1 MKKILTYILTLFAV
15 FTVSCKKETIVECD
29 HKVIVVREHIRA
41 HVMMGFGFN
50 DLSSAISQDIK
61 DLSQGYVPGNAVDDN
76 YLFVYSH
83 LSNGNYNTKT
93 SPCLERIYKDTDGN
107 IVKKK
112 LLELERGTIACE
124 GERIREVLEFLK
136 QKYPEIESFGVL
148 MSSHGTG
155 WTPPGYCTTG
165 YKNEGNSDNIEW
177 RRSAFPETYLSG
189 EYLYE
194 PLPGVKS
201 LGCTVTDVNPYVAY
215 ETDIREIADL
225 LPFKLD
231 YIIFDACFMGGVEV
245 AYQFKDKC
253 RYMCFSQTEI
263 LSDGMDYTTMIS
275 DLLEGNRADLVSLAT
290 NYFNHYNLSI
300 GSKRSATISVVD
312 CSKLGTL
319 AAVCRNLFRKYDIS
333 KDNVDAS
340 KLQKYFKDSA
350 SNLAWFYDL
359 YSIVQ
364 AAGASETELSDL
376 QWALDESILYKA
388 ATPTFALH
396 KFPIYTHSGLS
407 MYLPEKE
414 RTQLNSYYR
423 ELSWNKLTGLL
434 KNE

>member
-1 MKKILTYILTLFAV
+1 MRKFLYLTVAIVSVLLS
-15 FTVSCKKETIVECD
+15 SCKPETEYIYLQK
-29 HKVIVVREHIRA
+29 HPRA
-41 HVMMGFGFN
+41 HVMMCFGFN
-50 DLSSAISQDIK
+50 NLSSSLAEDIR
-61 DLSQGYVPGNAVDDN
+61 DLEKGFIPGSAPLEN
-76 YLFVYSH
+76 YLFVFSH
-83 LSNGNYNTKT
+83 LVESSYSTPS
-93 SPCLERIYKDTDGN
+93 SPKLQRIYLGPDGN
-107 IVKKK
+107 PMRET
-112 LLELERGTIACE
+112 LLEMESGTISNRAEC
-124 GERIREVLEFLK
+124 IREVLEFLK
-136 QKYPEIESFGVL
+136 EKYPEIESFGVL

-165 YKNEGNSDNIEW
+165 YKNEGNSDVIEW
-177 RRSAFPETYLSG
+177 RRSAFSETYLSG

-194 PLPGVKS
+194 PVPGVKS
-201 LGCTVTDVNPYVAY
+201 MGYTVTGVNPTVAY

-319 AAVCRNLFRKYDIS
+319 AAVCRNLFRNYDIS

-340 KLQKYFKDSA
+340 KLQKYFYYT
-350 SNLAWFYDL
+350 NHAWFYDL

-376 QWALDESILYKA
+376 QWALDECILYKA
-388 ATPTFALH
+388 ATPTFALYG
-396 KFPIYTHSGLS
+396 FPIDTHSGLS

-423 ELSWNKLTGLL
+423 ELTWNKLTGLL

>member
-1 MKKILTYILTLFAV
+1 MRKFLYLTVAIVLGLLS
-15 FTVSCKKETIVECD
+15 SCKPETEYIYLQK
-29 HKVIVVREHIRA
+29 HPRA
-41 HVMMGFGFN
+41 HVMMCFGFN
-50 DLSSAISQDIK
+50 NLSSSLAEDIR
-61 DLSQGYVPGNAVDDN
+61 DLEKGFIPGSAPLEN
-76 YLFVYSH
+76 YLFVFSH
-83 LSNGNYNTKT
+83 LVESSYSTPS
-93 SPCLERIYKDTDGN
+93 SPKLQRIYLGPDGN
-107 IVKKK
+107 PMKET
-112 LLELERGTIACE
+112 LLEMEPGTISNRAEC
-124 GERIREVLEFLK
+124 IREVLEFLK
-136 QKYPEIESFGVL
+136 EKYPEIESFGVL

-165 YKNEGNSDNIEW
+165 YKNEGNSDVIEW

-194 PLPGVKS
+194 PVPGVKS
-201 LGCTVTDVNPYVAY
+201 MGYTVTGVNPTVAY

-245 AYQFKDKC
+245 ACEFRDKC
-253 RYMCFSQTEI
+253 NFVVASQTEI

-319 AAVCRNLFRKYDIS
+319 AAVCRNLFRNYDIS

-340 KLQKYFKDSA
+340 KLQKYFYYT
-350 SNLAWFYDL
+350 NHAWFYDL

-376 QWALDESILYKA
+376 QWALDECILYKA
-388 ATPTFALH
+388 ATPTFALYG
-396 KFPIYTHSGLS
+396 FPIDTHSGLS

-423 ELSWNKLTGLL
+423 ELRWNKLTGLV

>member
-1 MKKILTYILTLFAV
+1 MRKFLYLTVAIVSVLLS
-15 FTVSCKKETIVECD
+15 SCKPETEYIYLQK
-29 HKVIVVREHIRA
+29 HPRA
-41 HVMMGFGFN
+41 HVMMCFGFN
-50 DLSSAISQDIK
+50 NLSSSLAEDIR
-61 DLSQGYVPGNAVDDN
+61 DLEKGFIPGSAPLEN
-76 YLFVYSH
+76 YLFVFSH
-83 LSNGNYNTKT
+83 LVESSYSTPS
-93 SPCLERIYKDTDGN
+93 SPKLQRIYLGPDGN
-107 IVKKK
+107 PMKET
-112 LLELERGTIACE
+112 LLEMEPGTVSNSAEC
-124 GERIREVLEFLK
+124 IREVLEFLK
-136 QKYPEIESFGVL
+136 EKYPEIESFGVL

-165 YKNEGNSDNIEW
+165 YKNEGNSDVIEW

-194 PLPGVKS
+194 PVPGVKS
-201 LGCTVTDVNPYVAY
+201 MGYTVTGVNPTVAY

-245 AYQFKDKC
+245 ACEFRDKC
-253 RYMCFSQTEI
+253 NFVVASQTEI

-319 AAVCRNLFRKYDIS
+319 AAVCRNLFRNYDIS

-340 KLQKYFKDSA
+340 KLQKYFYYT
-350 SNLAWFYDL
+350 NHAWFYDL

-376 QWALDESILYKA
+376 QWALDECILYKA
-388 ATPTFALH
+388 ATPTFALYG
-396 KFPIYTHSGLS
+396 FPIDTHSGLS

-423 ELSWNKLTGLL
+423 ELTWNKLTGLL

>member
-1 MKKILTYILTLFAV
+1 MRKFLYLTVAIVLGLLS
-15 FTVSCKKETIVECD
+15 SCKPETEYIFLQK
-29 HKVIVVREHIRA
+29 HPRA
-41 HVMMGFGFN
+41 HVMMCFGFN
-50 DLSSAISQDIK
+50 NLSSSLAEDIR
-61 DLSQGYVPGNAVDDN
+61 DLEKGFIPGSAPLEN
-76 YLFVYSH
+76 YLFVFSH
-83 LSNGNYNTKT
+83 LVESSYSTPS
-93 SPCLERIYKDTDGN
+93 SPKLQRIYLGPDGN
-107 IVKKK
+107 PMKET
-112 LLELERGTIACE
+112 LLEMEPGTISNRAEC
-124 GERIREVLEFLK
+124 IREVLEFLK
-136 QKYPEIESFGVL
+136 EKYPEIESFGVL

-165 YKNEGNSDNIEW
+165 YKNEGNSDVIEW
-177 RRSAFPETYLSG
+177 LGSAFSGTYLSG

-245 AYQFKDKC
+245 ACEFRDKC
-253 RYMCFSQTEI
+253 NFVVASQTEI

-319 AAVCRNLFRKYDIS
+319 AAVCRNLFRNYDIS

-340 KLQKYFKDSA
+340 KLQKYFYYT
-350 SNLAWFYDL
+350 NHAWFYDL

-376 QWALDESILYKA
+376 QWALDECILYKA
-388 ATPTFALH
+388 ATPTFALYG
-396 KFPIYTHSGLS
+396 FPIDTHSGLS

-423 ELSWNKLTGLL
+423 ELTWNKLTGLL

>member
-1 MKKILTYILTLFAV
+1 MRKFLYLTVAIVLGLLS
-15 FTVSCKKETIVECD
+15 SCKPETEYIFLQK
-29 HKVIVVREHIRA
+29 HPRA
-41 HVMMGFGFN
+41 HVMMCFGFN
-50 DLSSAISQDIK
+50 NLSSSLAEDIR
-61 DLSQGYVPGNAVDDN
+61 DLEKGFIPGSAPLEN
-76 YLFVYSH
+76 YLFVFSH
-83 LSNGNYNTKT
+83 LVESSYSTPSAPK
-93 SPCLERIYKDTDGN
+93 LQRIFLGPDGN
-107 IVKKK
+107 PMKET
-112 LLELERGTIACE
+112 LLEMEPGTISNRAEC
-124 GERIREVLEFLK
+124 IREVLEFLK
-136 QKYPEIESFGVL
+136 EKYPEIESFGVL

-165 YKNEGNSDNIEW
+165 YKNEGNSDVIEW
-177 RRSAFPETYLSG
+177 RRSAFSETYLSG

-194 PLPGVKS
+194 PVPGVKS
-201 LGCTVTDVNPYVAY
+201 MGYTVTGVNPTVAY

-245 AYQFKDKC
+245 ACEFRDKC
-253 RYMCFSQTEI
+253 NFVVASQTEI

-290 NYFNHYNLSI
+290 NYFNHYNLSS

-319 AAVCRNLFRKYDIS
+319 AAVCRNLFRNYDIS

-340 KLQKYFKDSA
+340 KLQKYFYYT
-350 SNLAWFYDL
+350 NHAWFYDL

-364 AAGASETELSDL
+364 AAGASKTELSDL
-376 QWALDESILYKA
+376 QWALDECILYKA
-388 ATPTFALH
+388 ATPTFALYG
-396 KFPIYTHSGLS
+396 FPIDTHSGLS

-423 ELSWNKLTGLL
+423 ELTWNKLTGLV

>member
-1 MKKILTYILTLFAV
+1 MRKFLYLTVAIVLGLLS
-15 FTVSCKKETIVECD
+15 SCKPETEYIFLQK
-29 HKVIVVREHIRA
+29 HPRA
-41 HVMMGFGFN
+41 HVMMCFGFN
-50 DLSSAISQDIK
+50 NLSSSLAEDIR
-61 DLSQGYVPGNAVDDN
+61 DLEKGFIPGSAPLEN
-76 YLFVYSH
+76 YLFVFSH
-83 LSNGNYNTKT
+83 LVESSYSTPSAPK
-93 SPCLERIYKDTDGN
+93 LQRIFLGPDGN
-107 IVKKK
+107 PMKET
-112 LLELERGTIACE
+112 LLEMEPGTISNRAEC
-124 GERIREVLEFLK
+124 IREVLEFLK
-136 QKYPEIESFGVL
+136 EKYPEIESFGVL

-165 YKNEGNSDNIEW
+165 YKNEGNSDVIEW

-194 PLPGVKS
+194 PVPGVKS
-201 LGCTVTDVNPYVAY
+201 MGYTVTGGNPTVAY

-245 AYQFKDKC
+245 ACEFRDKC
-253 RYMCFSQTEI
+253 NFVVASQTEI

-319 AAVCRNLFRKYDIS
+319 AAVCRNLFRNYDIS

-340 KLQKYFKDSA
+340 KLQKYFYYT
-350 SNLAWFYDL
+350 NHAWFYDL

-376 QWALDESILYKA
+376 QWALDECILYKA
-388 ATPTFALH
+388 ATPTFALYG
-396 KFPIYTHSGLS
+396 FPIDTHSGLS

-414 RTQLNSYYR
+414 RAQLNSYYR
-423 ELSWNKLTGLL
+423 ELTWNKLTGLL

>member
-1 MKKILTYILTLFAV
+1 
-15 FTVSCKKETIVECD
+15 
-29 HKVIVVREHIRA
+29 
-41 HVMMGFGFN
+41 MMCFGFN
-50 DLSSAISQDIK
+50 NLSSSLAEDIR
-61 DLSQGYVPGNAVDDN
+61 DLEKGFIPGSAPLEN
-76 YLFVYSH
+76 YLFVFSH
-83 LSNGNYNTKT
+83 LVESSYSTPS
-93 SPCLERIYKDTDGN
+93 SPKLQRIYLGPDGN
-107 IVKKK
+107 PMKET
-112 LLELERGTIACE
+112 LLEMEPGTISNRAEC
-124 GERIREVLEFLK
+124 IREVLEFLK
-136 QKYPEIESFGVL
+136 EKYPEIESFGVL

-165 YKNEGNSDNIEW
+165 YKNEGNSDVIEW
-177 RRSAFPETYLSG
+177 RRSAFPGTYLSG

-194 PLPGVKS
+194 PVPGVKS
-201 LGCTVTDVNPYVAY
+201 MGYTVTGVNPTVAY

-245 AYQFKDKC
+245 ACEFRDKC
-253 RYMCFSQTEI
+253 NFVVASQTEI

-319 AAVCRNLFRKYDIS
+319 AAVCRNLFRNYDIS

-340 KLQKYFKDSA
+340 KLQKYFYYT
-350 SNLAWFYDL
+350 NHAWFYDL

-376 QWALDESILYKA
+376 QWALDECILYKA
-388 ATPTFALH
+388 ATPTFALYG
-396 KFPIYTHSGLS
+396 FPIDTHSGLS

>member
-1 MKKILTYILTLFAV
+1 MRKFLYLTVAIVLVLLS
-15 FTVSCKKETIVECD
+15 SCKPETEYIFLQK
-29 HKVIVVREHIRA
+29 HPRA
-41 HVMMGFGFN
+41 HVMMCFGFN
-50 DLSSAISQDIK
+50 NLSSSLAEDIR
-61 DLSQGYVPGNAVDDN
+61 DLEKGFIPGSAPLEN
-76 YLFVYSH
+76 YLFVFSH
-83 LSNGNYNTKT
+83 LVESSYSTPS
-93 SPCLERIYKDTDGN
+93 SPKLQRIYLGPDGN
-107 IVKKK
+107 PMKET
-112 LLELERGTIACE
+112 LLEMEPGTISNRAEC
-124 GERIREVLEFLK
+124 IREVLEFLK
-136 QKYPEIESFGVL
+136 EKYPEIESFGVL

-165 YKNEGNSDNIEW
+165 YKNEGNSDVIEW

-194 PLPGVKS
+194 PVPGVKS
-201 LGCTVTDVNPYVAY
+201 MGYTVTGVNPTVAY

-245 AYQFKDKC
+245 ACEFRDKC
-253 RYMCFSQTEI
+253 NFVVASQTEI

-319 AAVCRNLFRKYDIS
+319 AAVCRNLFRNYDIS

-340 KLQKYFKDSA
+340 KLQKYFYYT
-350 SNLAWFYDL
+350 NHAWFYDL

-364 AAGASETELSDL
+364 AAGASKTELSDL
-376 QWALDESILYKA
+376 QWALDECILYKA
-388 ATPTFALH
+388 ATPTFALYG
-396 KFPIYTHSGLS
+396 FPIDTHSGLS

-423 ELSWNKLTGLL
+423 ELTWNKLTGLL

>member
-1 MKKILTYILTLFAV
+1 MGLLS
-15 FTVSCKKETIVECD
+15 SCKPETEYIFLQK
-29 HKVIVVREHIRA
+29 HPRA
-41 HVMMGFGFN
+41 HVMMCFGFN
-50 DLSSAISQDIK
+50 NLSSSLAEDIR
-61 DLSQGYVPGNAVDDN
+61 DLEKGFIPGSAPLEN
-76 YLFVYSH
+76 YLFVFSH
-83 LSNGNYNTKT
+83 LVESSYSTPS
-93 SPCLERIYKDTDGN
+93 SPKLQRIYLGPDGN
-107 IVKKK
+107 PMKET
-112 LLELERGTIACE
+112 LLEMEPGTISNRAEC
-124 GERIREVLEFLK
+124 IREVLEFLK
-136 QKYPEIESFGVL
+136 EKYPEIESFGVL

-165 YKNEGNSDNIEW
+165 YKNEGNSDVIEW

-194 PLPGVKS
+194 PVPGVKS
-201 LGCTVTDVNPYVAY
+201 MGYTVTGVNPTVAY

-245 AYQFKDKC
+245 ACEFRDKC
-253 RYMCFSQTEI
+253 NFVVASQTEI

-319 AAVCRNLFRKYDIS
+319 AAVCRNLFRNYDIS

-340 KLQKYFKDSA
+340 KLQKYFYYT
-350 SNLAWFYDL
+350 NHAWFYDL

-376 QWALDESILYKA
+376 QWALDECILYKA
-388 ATPTFALH
+388 ATPTFALYG
-396 KFPIYTHSGLS
+396 FPIDTHSGLS

>member
-1 MKKILTYILTLFAV
+1 MRKFLYLTVAIVLGLLS
-15 FTVSCKKETIVECD
+15 SCKPETEYIFLQK
-29 HKVIVVREHIRA
+29 HPRA
-41 HVMMGFGFN
+41 HVMMCFGFN
-50 DLSSAISQDIK
+50 NLSSSLAEDIR
-61 DLSQGYVPGNAVDDN
+61 DLEKGFIPGSAPLEN
-76 YLFVYSH
+76 YLFVFSH
-83 LSNGNYNTKT
+83 LVESSYSTPS
-93 SPCLERIYKDTDGN
+93 SPKLQRIYLGPDGN
-107 IVKKK
+107 PMKET
-112 LLELERGTIACE
+112 LLEMEPGTISNRAEC
-124 GERIREVLEFLK
+124 IREVLEFLK
-136 QKYPEIESFGVL
+136 EKYPEIESFGVL

-165 YKNEGNSDNIEW
+165 YKNEGNSDDIEW

-194 PLPGVKS
+194 PVPGVKS
-201 LGCTVTDVNPYVAY
+201 MGYTVTGVNPTVAY

-245 AYQFKDKC
+245 ACEFRDKC
-253 RYMCFSQTEI
+253 NFVVASQTEI

-319 AAVCRNLFRKYDIS
+319 AAVCRNLFRNYDIS

-340 KLQKYFKDSA
+340 KLQKYFYYT
-350 SNLAWFYDL
+350 NHAWFYDL

-376 QWALDESILYKA
+376 QWALDECILYKA
-388 ATPTFALH
+388 ATPTFALYG
-396 KFPIYTHSGLS
+396 FPIDTHSGLS

>member
-1 MKKILTYILTLFAV
+1 
-15 FTVSCKKETIVECD
+15 
-29 HKVIVVREHIRA
+29 
-41 HVMMGFGFN
+41 MMCFGFN
-50 DLSSAISQDIK
+50 NLSSSLAEDIR
-61 DLSQGYVPGNAVDDN
+61 DLEKGFIPGSAPLEN
-76 YLFVYSH
+76 YLFVFSH
-83 LSNGNYNTKT
+83 LVESSYSTPS
-93 SPCLERIYKDTDGN
+93 SPKLQRIYLGPDGN
-107 IVKKK
+107 PMRET
-112 LLELERGTIACE
+112 LLEMESGTISNRAEC
-124 GERIREVLEFLK
+124 IREVLEFLK
-136 QKYPEIESFGVL
+136 EKYPEIESFGVL

-165 YKNEGNSDNIEW
+165 YKNEGNSDVIEW
-177 RRSAFPETYLSG
+177 RRSAFSETYLSG

-194 PLPGVKS
+194 PVPGVKS
-201 LGCTVTDVNPYVAY
+201 MGYTVTGVNPTVAY

-319 AAVCRNLFRKYDIS
+319 AAVCRNLFRNYDIS

-340 KLQKYFKDSA
+340 QLQKYFYYT
-350 SNLAWFYDL
+350 NHAWFYDL

-376 QWALDESILYKA
+376 QWALDECILYKA
-388 ATPTFALH
+388 ATPTFALYG
-396 KFPIYTHSGLS
+396 FPIDTHSGLS

-423 ELSWNKLTGLL
+423 ELTWNKLTGLL

>member
-50 DLSSAISQDIK
+50 NLSSAISQDIK

-112 LLELERGTIACE
+112 LLEFERGTIACE
-124 GERIREVLEFLK
+124 GERIREVLEFLQ
-136 QKYPEIESFGVL
+136 QKYPEIESFGILV
-148 MSSHGTG
+148 SSHGTG
-155 WTPPGYCTTG
+155 WTPPGYCASG
-165 YKNEGNSDNIEW
+165 YSDDIEW
-177 RRSAFPETYLSG
+177 QWAASSSLYQSR
-189 EYLYE
+189 EYLYN
-194 PLPGVKS
+194 PTPGVKS
-201 LGCTVTDVNPYVAY
+201 IGYQVTAVNPITAY
-215 ETDIREIADL
+215 ETDIRDFARS
-225 LPFKLD
+225 LPFFLD

-245 AYQFKDKC
+245 ACEFRDKC
-253 RYMCFSQTEI
+253 NFVVASQTEI

-290 NYFNHYNLSI
+290 NFFNHYDLS
-300 GSKRSATISVVD
+300 SENRSATISVVD

-319 AAVCRNLFRKYDIS
+319 AAVCRNLFRNYDIS

-340 KLQKYFKDSA
+340 KLQKYFHHPEH
-350 SNLAWFYDL
+350 AWFYDL

-376 QWALDESILYKA
+376 QWALDECILYKA
-388 ATPTFALH
+388 ATPTFALYG
-396 KFPIYTHSGLS
+396 FPIDTHSGLS

-423 ELSWNKLTGLL
+423 ELTWNKLTGLL

>member
-1 MKKILTYILTLFAV
+1 M
-15 FTVSCKKETIVECD
+15 S
-29 HKVIVVREHIRA
+29 
-41 HVMMGFGFN
+41 FGFN
-50 DLSSAISQDIK
+50 NLSSSLAEDIR
-61 DLSQGYVPGNAVDDN
+61 DLEKGFIPGSAPLEN
-76 YLFVYSH
+76 YLFVFSH
-83 LSNGNYNTKT
+83 LVESSYSTPSAPK
-93 SPCLERIYKDTDGN
+93 LQRIFLGPDGN
-107 IVKKK
+107 PMKET
-112 LLELERGTIACE
+112 LLEMEPGTISNRAEC
-124 GERIREVLEFLK
+124 IREVLEFLK
-136 QKYPEIESFGVL
+136 EKYPEIESFGVL

-165 YKNEGNSDNIEW
+165 YKNEGNSDVIEW

-201 LGCTVTDVNPYVAY
+201 LGYTITGVYPTVAY

-245 AYQFKDKC
+245 ACEFRDKC
-253 RYMCFSQTEI
+253 NFVVASQTEI

-290 NYFNHYNLSI
+290 NYFNHYDRYI
-300 GSKRSATISVVD
+300 GTNRSATISVVD

-319 AAVCRNLFRKYDIS
+319 AAVCRNLFRNHDIS

-340 KLQKYFKDSA
+340 KLQKYFRYS
-350 SNLAWFYDL
+350 SHAWFYDL

-376 QWALDESILYKA
+376 QWALDECILYKA
-388 ATPTFALH
+388 ATPSFALSDG
-396 KFPIYTHSGLS
+396 FPIDTHSGLS

-423 ELSWNKLTGLL
+423 ELTWNKLTGLL

>member
-1 MKKILTYILTLFAV
+1 
-15 FTVSCKKETIVECD
+15 
-29 HKVIVVREHIRA
+29 
-41 HVMMGFGFN
+41 MMCFGFN
-50 DLSSAISQDIK
+50 NLSSSLAEDIR
-61 DLSQGYVPGNAVDDN
+61 DLEKGFIPGSAPLEN
-76 YLFVYSH
+76 YLFVFSH
-83 LSNGNYNTKT
+83 LVESSYSTPS
-93 SPCLERIYKDTDGN
+93 SPKLQRIYLGPDGN
-107 IVKKK
+107 PMKET
-112 LLELERGTIACE
+112 LLEMEPGTISNRAEC
-124 GERIREVLEFLK
+124 IREVLEFLK
-136 QKYPEIESFGVL
+136 EKYPEIESFGVL

-165 YKNEGNSDNIEW
+165 YKNEGNSDVIEW

-194 PLPGVKS
+194 PVPGVKS
-201 LGCTVTDVNPYVAY
+201 MGYTVTGVNPTVAY

-319 AAVCRNLFRKYDIS
+319 AAVCRNLFRNYDIS

-340 KLQKYFKDSA
+340 KLQKYFYYT
-350 SNLAWFYDL
+350 NHAWFYDL

-376 QWALDESILYKA
+376 QWALDECILYKA
-388 ATPTFALH
+388 ATPTFALYG
-396 KFPIYTHSGLS
+396 FPIDTHSGLS

-423 ELSWNKLTGLL
+423 ELTWNKLTGLL

>member
-1 MKKILTYILTLFAV
+1 MRKFLYLTVAIVLGLLS
-15 FTVSCKKETIVECD
+15 SCKPETEYIFLQK
-29 HKVIVVREHIRA
+29 HPRA
-41 HVMMGFGFN
+41 HVMMCFGFN
-50 DLSSAISQDIK
+50 NLSSSLAEDIR
-61 DLSQGYVPGNAVDDN
+61 DLEKGFIPGSAPLEN
-76 YLFVYSH
+76 YLFVFSH
-83 LSNGNYNTKT
+83 LVESSYSTPS
-93 SPCLERIYKDTDGN
+93 SPKLQRIYLGPDGN
-107 IVKKK
+107 PMKET
-112 LLELERGTIACE
+112 LLEMEPGTVSNRAEC
-124 GERIREVLEFLK
+124 IREVLEFLK
-136 QKYPEIESFGVL
+136 EKYPEIESFGVL

-165 YKNEGNSDNIEW
+165 YKNEGNSDVIEW
-177 RRSAFPETYLSG
+177 RRSAFPGTYLSG

-201 LGCTVTDVNPYVAY
+201 MGYTITGVYPTVAY

-245 AYQFKDKC
+245 ACEFRDKC
-253 RYMCFSQTEI
+253 NFVVASQTEI

-319 AAVCRNLFRKYDIS
+319 AAVCRNLFRNYDIS

-340 KLQKYFKDSA
+340 KLQKYFYYT
-350 SNLAWFYDL
+350 NHAWFYDL

-364 AAGASETELSDL
+364 AAGASATELSDL
-376 QWALDESILYKA
+376 QWALDECILYKA
-388 ATPTFALH
+388 ATPTFALYG
-396 KFPIYTHSGLS
+396 FPIDTHSGLS

-423 ELSWNKLTGLL
+423 ELTWNKLTGLL

>member
-1 MKKILTYILTLFAV
+1 MGLLS
-15 FTVSCKKETIVECD
+15 SCKPETEYIFLQK
-29 HKVIVVREHIRA
+29 HPRA
-41 HVMMGFGFN
+41 HVMMCFGFN
-50 DLSSAISQDIK
+50 NLSSSLAEDIR
-61 DLSQGYVPGNAVDDN
+61 DLEKGFIPGSAPLEN
-76 YLFVYSH
+76 YLFVFSH
-83 LSNGNYNTKT
+83 LVESSYSTPS
-93 SPCLERIYKDTDGN
+93 SPKLQRIYLGPDGN
-107 IVKKK
+107 PMKET
-112 LLELERGTIACE
+112 LLEMEPGTISNRAEC
-124 GERIREVLEFLK
+124 IREVLEFLK
-136 QKYPEIESFGVL
+136 EKYPEIESFGVL

-165 YKNEGNSDNIEW
+165 YKNEGNSDVIEW

-194 PLPGVKS
+194 PVPGVKS
-201 LGCTVTDVNPYVAY
+201 MGYTVTGVNPTVAY

-245 AYQFKDKC
+245 ACEFRDKC
-253 RYMCFSQTEI
+253 NFVVASQTEI

-319 AAVCRNLFRKYDIS
+319 AAVCRNLFRNYDIS

-340 KLQKYFKDSA
+340 KLQKYFYYT
-350 SNLAWFYDL
+350 NHAWFYDL

-376 QWALDESILYKA
+376 QWALDECILYKA
-388 ATPTFALH
+388 ATPTFALYG
-396 KFPIYTHSGLS
+396 FPIDTHSGLS

-423 ELSWNKLTGLL
+423 ELTWNKLTGLL

>member
-1 MKKILTYILTLFAV
+1 MRNFLYLTVAIVLGLLS
-15 FTVSCKKETIVECD
+15 SCKPETEYIFLQK
-29 HKVIVVREHIRA
+29 HPRA
-41 HVMMGFGFN
+41 HVMMCFGFN
-50 DLSSAISQDIK
+50 NLSSSLAEDIR
-61 DLSQGYVPGNAVDDN
+61 DLEKGFIPGSAPLEN
-76 YLFVYSH
+76 YLFVFSH
-83 LSNGNYNTKT
+83 LVESSYSTPS
-93 SPCLERIYKDTDGN
+93 SPKLQRIYLGPDGN
-107 IVKKK
+107 PMKET
-112 LLELERGTIACE
+112 LLEMEPGTISNRAEC
-124 GERIREVLEFLK
+124 IREVLEFLK
-136 QKYPEIESFGVL
+136 EKYPEIESFGVL

-165 YKNEGNSDNIEW
+165 YKNEGNSDYIEW
-177 RRSAFPETYLSG
+177 RRSAFSGTYLSG

-194 PLPGVKS
+194 PVPGVKS
-201 LGCTVTDVNPYVAY
+201 MGYTVTDVNPTVAY

-245 AYQFKDKC
+245 ACEFRDKC
-253 RYMCFSQTEI
+253 NFVVASQTEI

-319 AAVCRNLFRKYDIS
+319 AAVCRNLFRNYDIS

-340 KLQKYFKDSA
+340 KLQKYFYYT
-350 SNLAWFYDL
+350 NHAWFYDL

-364 AAGASETELSDL
+364 AAGASKTELSDL
-376 QWALDESILYKA
+376 QWALDECILYKA
-388 ATPTFALH
+388 ATPTFALYG
-396 KFPIYTHSGLS
+396 FPIDTHSGLS

-423 ELSWNKLTGLL
+423 ELTWNKLTGLL

>member
-1 MKKILTYILTLFAV
+1 MGLLS
-15 FTVSCKKETIVECD
+15 SCKPETEYIFLQK
-29 HKVIVVREHIRA
+29 HPRA
-41 HVMMGFGFN
+41 HVMMCFGFN
-50 DLSSAISQDIK
+50 NLSSSLAEDIR
-61 DLSQGYVPGNAVDDN
+61 DLEKGFIPGSAPLEN
-76 YLFVYSH
+76 YLFVFSH
-83 LSNGNYNTKT
+83 LVESSYSTPS
-93 SPCLERIYKDTDGN
+93 SPKLQRIYLGPDGN
-107 IVKKK
+107 PMKET
-112 LLELERGTIACE
+112 LLEMEPGTISNRAEC
-124 GERIREVLEFLK
+124 IREVLEFLK
-136 QKYPEIESFGVL
+136 EKYPEIESFGVL

-165 YKNEGNSDNIEW
+165 YKNEGNSDVIEW

-194 PLPGVKS
+194 PVPGVKS
-201 LGCTVTDVNPYVAY
+201 MGYTVTGVNPTVAY

-245 AYQFKDKC
+245 ACEFRDKC
-253 RYMCFSQTEI
+253 NFVVASQTEI

-319 AAVCRNLFRKYDIS
+319 AAVCRNLFRNYDIS

-340 KLQKYFKDSA
+340 KLQKYFYYT
-350 SNLAWFYDL
+350 NHAWFYDL

-364 AAGASETELSDL
+364 AAGASKTGLSDL
-376 QWALDESILYKA
+376 QWALDECILYKA
-388 ATPTFALH
+388 ATPTFALYG
-396 KFPIYTHSGLS
+396 FPIDTHSGLS

-423 ELSWNKLTGLL
+423 ELTWNKLTGLL

>member
-1 MKKILTYILTLFAV
+1 MRKFLYLTVAIVLGLLS
-15 FTVSCKKETIVECD
+15 SCKPETEYIFLQK
-29 HKVIVVREHIRA
+29 HPRA
-41 HVMMGFGFN
+41 HVMMCFGFN
-50 DLSSAISQDIK
+50 NLSSSLAEDIR
-61 DLSQGYVPGNAVDDN
+61 DLEKGFIPGSAPLEN
-76 YLFVYSH
+76 YLFVFSH
-83 LSNGNYNTKT
+83 LVESSYSTPS
-93 SPCLERIYKDTDGN
+93 SPKLQRIYLGPDGN
-107 IVKKK
+107 PMKET
-112 LLELERGTIACE
+112 LLEMEPGTISNRAEC
-124 GERIREVLEFLK
+124 IREVLEFLK
-136 QKYPEIESFGVL
+136 EKYPEIESFGVL

-165 YKNEGNSDNIEW
+165 YKNEGNSDVIEW

-194 PLPGVKS
+194 PVPGVKS
-201 LGCTVTDVNPYVAY
+201 MGYTVTGVNPTVAY

-245 AYQFKDKC
+245 ACEFRDKC
-253 RYMCFSQTEI
+253 NFVVASQTEI

-319 AAVCRNLFRKYDIS
+319 AAVCRNLFRNYDIS
-333 KDNVDAS
+333 KDKVDAS
-340 KLQKYFKDSA
+340 KLQKYFYYT
-350 SNLAWFYDL
+350 NHAWFYDL

-364 AAGASETELSDL
+364 AAGASKTELSDL
-376 QWALDESILYKA
+376 QWALDECILYKA
-388 ATPTFALH
+388 ATPTFALYG
-396 KFPIYTHSGLS
+396 FPIDTHSGLS

>member
-1 MKKILTYILTLFAV
+1 MRKFLYLTVAIVLGLLS
-15 FTVSCKKETIVECD
+15 SCKPETEYIFLQK
-29 HKVIVVREHIRA
+29 HPRA
-41 HVMMGFGFN
+41 HVMMCFGFN
-50 DLSSAISQDIK
+50 NLSSSLAEDIR
-61 DLSQGYVPGNAVDDN
+61 DLEKGFIPGSAPLEN
-76 YLFVYSH
+76 YLFVFSH
-83 LSNGNYNTKT
+83 LVESSYSTPS
-93 SPCLERIYKDTDGN
+93 SPKLQRIYLGPDGN
-107 IVKKK
+107 PMKET
-112 LLELERGTIACE
+112 LLEMEPGTISNRAEC
-124 GERIREVLEFLK
+124 IREVLEFLK
-136 QKYPEIESFGVL
+136 EKYPEIESFGVL

-165 YKNEGNSDNIEW
+165 YKNEGNSDDIEW
-177 RRSAFPETYLSG
+177 RRSAFSGTYLSG

-201 LGCTVTDVNPYVAY
+201 MGYTVTGVNPTVAY

-245 AYQFKDKC
+245 ACEFRDKC
-253 RYMCFSQTEI
+253 NFVVASQTEI

-319 AAVCRNLFRKYDIS
+319 AAVCRNLFRNYDIS

-340 KLQKYFKDSA
+340 KLQKYFYYT
-350 SNLAWFYDL
+350 NHAWFYDL

-364 AAGASETELSDL
+364 AAGVSETELSDL
-376 QWALDESILYKA
+376 QWALDECILYKA
-388 ATPTFALH
+388 ATPTFALYG
-396 KFPIYTHSGLS
+396 FPIDTHSGLS

-423 ELSWNKLTGLL
+423 ELTWNKLTGLL

>member
-1 MKKILTYILTLFAV
+1 MRKFLYLTVAIVLGLLS
-15 FTVSCKKETIVECD
+15 SCKPETEYIFLQK
-29 HKVIVVREHIRA
+29 HPRA
-41 HVMMGFGFN
+41 HVMMCFGFN
-50 DLSSAISQDIK
+50 NLSSSLAEDIR
-61 DLSQGYVPGNAVDDN
+61 DLEKGFIPGSAPLEN
-76 YLFVYSH
+76 YLFVFSH
-83 LSNGNYNTKT
+83 LVESSYSTPS
-93 SPCLERIYKDTDGN
+93 SPKLQRIYLGPDGN
-107 IVKKK
+107 PMKET
-112 LLELERGTIACE
+112 LLEMEPGTISNRAEC
-124 GERIREVLEFLK
+124 IREVLEFLK
-136 QKYPEIESFGVL
+136 EKYPEIESFGVL

-165 YKNEGNSDNIEW
+165 YKNEGNSDDIEW
-177 RRSAFPETYLSG
+177 RRSAFSGTYLSG

-201 LGCTVTDVNPYVAY
+201 MGYTVTGVNPTVAY

-245 AYQFKDKC
+245 ACEFRDKC
-253 RYMCFSQTEI
+253 NFVVASQTEI

-290 NYFNHYNLSI
+290 NYFNHYNLSS

-319 AAVCRNLFRKYDIS
+319 AAVCRNLFRNYDIS

-340 KLQKYFKDSA
+340 KLQKYFYYT
-350 SNLAWFYDL
+350 NHAWFYDL

-376 QWALDESILYKA
+376 QWALDECILYKA
-388 ATPTFALH
+388 ATPTFALYG
-396 KFPIYTHSGLS
+396 FPIDTHSGLS
-407 MYLPEKE
+407 MYLPEKK

-423 ELSWNKLTGLL
+423 ELTWNKLTGLL

>member
-1 MKKILTYILTLFAV
+1 
-15 FTVSCKKETIVECD
+15 
-29 HKVIVVREHIRA
+29 
-41 HVMMGFGFN
+41 MMCFGFN
-50 DLSSAISQDIK
+50 NLSSSLAEDIR
-61 DLSQGYVPGNAVDDN
+61 DLEKGFIPGSAALEN
-76 YLFVYSH
+76 YLFVFSH
-83 LSNGNYNTKT
+83 LVESSYSTPS
-93 SPCLERIYKDTDGN
+93 SPKLQRIYLGPDGN
-107 IVKKK
+107 PMRET
-112 LLELERGTIACE
+112 LLEMESGTISNRAEC
-124 GERIREVLEFLK
+124 IREVLEFLK
-136 QKYPEIESFGVL
+136 EKYPEIESFGVL

-165 YKNEGNSDNIEW
+165 YKNEGNSDDIEW
-177 RRSAFPETYLSG
+177 RRSAFSGTYLSG

-201 LGCTVTDVNPYVAY
+201 MGYTVTGVYPTVAY

-319 AAVCRNLFRKYDIS
+319 AAVCRNLFRNYDIS

-340 KLQKYFKDSA
+340 KLQKYFYYT
-350 SNLAWFYDL
+350 NHAWFYDL

-364 AAGASETELSDL
+364 AAGVSETELSDL
-376 QWALDESILYKA
+376 QWALDECILYKA
-388 ATPTFALH
+388 ATPTFALYG
-396 KFPIYTHSGLS
+396 FPIDTHSGLS

-423 ELSWNKLTGLL
+423 ELTWNKLTGLL

>member
-1 MKKILTYILTLFAV
+1 MVLLS
-15 FTVSCKKETIVECD
+15 SCKPETEYIYLQK
-29 HKVIVVREHIRA
+29 HPRA
-41 HVMMGFGFN
+41 HVMMCFGFN
-50 DLSSAISQDIK
+50 NLSSSLAEDIR
-61 DLSQGYVPGNAVDDN
+61 DLEKGFIPGSAPLEN
-76 YLFVYSH
+76 YLFVFSH
-83 LSNGNYNTKT
+83 LVESSYSTPS
-93 SPCLERIYKDTDGN
+93 SPKLQRIYLGPDGN
-107 IVKKK
+107 PMKET
-112 LLELERGTIACE
+112 LLEMEPGTISNRAEC
-124 GERIREVLEFLK
+124 IREVLEFLK
-136 QKYPEIESFGVL
+136 EKYPEIESFGVL

-165 YKNEGNSDNIEW
+165 YKNEGNSDVIEW

-194 PLPGVKS
+194 PVPGVKS
-201 LGCTVTDVNPYVAY
+201 MGYTVTGVNPTVAY

-245 AYQFKDKC
+245 ACEFRDKC
-253 RYMCFSQTEI
+253 NFVVASQTEI

-275 DLLEGNRADLVSLAT
+275 DLLEGNRAELVSLAT

-319 AAVCRNLFRKYDIS
+319 AAVCRNLFRNYDIS

-340 KLQKYFKDSA
+340 KLQKYFYYT
-350 SNLAWFYDL
+350 NHAWFYDL

-376 QWALDESILYKA
+376 QWALDECILYKA
-388 ATPTFALH
+388 ATPTFALYG
-396 KFPIYTHSGLS
+396 FPIDTHSGLS

-423 ELSWNKLTGLL
+423 ELTWNKLTGLL

>member
-1 MKKILTYILTLFAV
+1 MRKFLYLTVAIVSVLLS
-15 FTVSCKKETIVECD
+15 SCKPETEYIFLQK
-29 HKVIVVREHIRA
+29 HPRA
-41 HVMMGFGFN
+41 HVMMCFGFN
-50 DLSSAISQDIK
+50 NLSSSLAEDIR
-61 DLSQGYVPGNAVDDN
+61 DLEKGFIPGSAPLEN
-76 YLFVYSH
+76 YLFVFSH
-83 LSNGNYNTKT
+83 LVESSYSAPSAPK
-93 SPCLERIYKDTDGN
+93 LQRIYLGPDGN
-107 IVKKK
+107 PMKET
-112 LLELERGTIACE
+112 LLEMEPGTISNRAEC
-124 GERIREVLEFLK
+124 IREVLEFLK
-136 QKYPEIESFGVL
+136 EKYPEIESFGVL

-165 YKNEGNSDNIEW
+165 YKNEGNSDVIEW

-194 PLPGVKS
+194 PVPGVKS
-201 LGCTVTDVNPYVAY
+201 MGYTVTWVNPTVAY

-245 AYQFKDKC
+245 ACEFRDKC
-253 RYMCFSQTEI
+253 NFVVASQTEI

-319 AAVCRNLFRKYDIS
+319 AAVCRNLFRNYDIS

-340 KLQKYFKDSA
+340 KLQKYFYYT
-350 SNLAWFYDL
+350 NHAWFYDL

-376 QWALDESILYKA
+376 QWALDECILYKA
-388 ATPTFALH
+388 ATPTFALYG
-396 KFPIYTHSGLS
+396 FPIDTHSGLS

-423 ELSWNKLTGLL
+423 ELTWNKLTGLL

>member
-1 MKKILTYILTLFAV
+1 
-15 FTVSCKKETIVECD
+15 
-29 HKVIVVREHIRA
+29 
-41 HVMMGFGFN
+41 MG
-50 DLSSAISQDIK
+50 
-61 DLSQGYVPGNAVDDN
+61 Y
-76 YLFVYSH
+76 
-83 LSNGNYNTKT
+83 
-93 SPCLERIYKDTDGN
+93 
-107 IVKKK
+107 
-112 LLELERGTIACE
+112 
-124 GERIREVLEFLK
+124 
-136 QKYPEIESFGVL
+136 
-148 MSSHGTG
+148 
-155 WTPPGYCTTG
+155 
-165 YKNEGNSDNIEW
+165 
-177 RRSAFPETYLSG
+177 
-189 EYLYE
+189 
-194 PLPGVKS
+194 
-201 LGCTVTDVNPYVAY
+201 TVTGVNPTVAY

-290 NYFNHYNLSI
+290 NYFNHYDRSSGTN
-300 GSKRSATISVVD
+300 RSATISVVD

-319 AAVCRNLFRKYDIS
+319 AAVCRNLFRNYDIS

-340 KLQKYFKDSA
+340 KLQKYFYYT
-350 SNLAWFYDL
+350 NHAWFYDL

-376 QWALDESILYKA
+376 QWALDECILYKA

-423 ELSWNKLTGLL
+423 ELTWNKLTGLL

>member
-1 MKKILTYILTLFAV
+1 MRKFLYLTVAIVSVLLS
-15 FTVSCKKETIVECD
+15 SCKPETEYIYLQK
-29 HKVIVVREHIRA
+29 HPRA
-41 HVMMGFGFN
+41 HVMMCFGFN
-50 DLSSAISQDIK
+50 NLSSSLAEDIR
-61 DLSQGYVPGNAVDDN
+61 DLEKGFIPGSAPLDN
-76 YLFVYSH
+76 YLFVFSH
-83 LSNGNYNTKT
+83 LVESSYSTPS
-93 SPCLERIYKDTDGN
+93 SPKLQRIYLGPDGN
-107 IVKKK
+107 PMKET
-112 LLELERGTIACE
+112 LLEMEPGTISNRAEC
-124 GERIREVLEFLK
+124 IREVLEFLK
-136 QKYPEIESFGVL
+136 EKYPEIESFGVL

-165 YKNEGNSDNIEW
+165 YKNEGNSDVIEW

-194 PLPGVKS
+194 PVPGVKS
-201 LGCTVTDVNPYVAY
+201 MGYTVTGVNPTVAY

-319 AAVCRNLFRKYDIS
+319 AAVCRNLFRNYDIS

-340 KLQKYFKDSA
+340 KLQKYFYYT
-350 SNLAWFYDL
+350 NHAWFYDL

-376 QWALDESILYKA
+376 QWALDECILYKA
-388 ATPTFALH
+388 ATPTFALYG
-396 KFPIYTHSGLS
+396 FPIDTHSGLS

-423 ELSWNKLTGLL
+423 ELTWNKLTGLV

>member
-50 DLSSAISQDIK
+50 NLSSAISQDIK

-124 GERIREVLEFLK
+124 GERIREVLEFLQ

-165 YKNEGNSDNIEW
+165 YKNEGNSDVIEW

-194 PLPGVKS
+194 PVPGVKS
-201 LGCTVTDVNPYVAY
+201 MGYTVTGVNPTVAY

-245 AYQFKDKC
+245 AYQFRDKC

-275 DLLEGNRADLVSLAT
+275 DLLSGNSADLVSLAT
-290 NYFNHYNLSI
+290 NYFNHYDTAS
-300 GSKRSATISVVD
+300 GPKRSATISVVD
-312 CSKLGTL
+312 CTKLDAL
-319 AAVCRNLFRKYDIS
+319 AAVCRDLFRRYDIS
-333 KDNVDAS
+333 KDKVNES
-340 KLQKYFKDSA
+340 KLQKYFHYV
-350 SNLAWFYDL
+350 NHAWFYDL
-359 YSIVQ
+359 FSIAE

-376 QWALDESILYKA
+376 QWALDCCMEYKA
-388 ATPTFALH
+388 ATPIFALYG
-396 KFPIYTHSGLS
+396 FPIRVHSGLS
-407 MYLPEKE
+407 MYLPETE
-414 RTQLNSYYR
+414 RKNLNSYYSA
-423 ELSWNKLTGLL
+423 LDWNKVTGLV
-434 KNE
+434 KTE

>member
-1 MKKILTYILTLFAV
+1 MKKILTYILTLLAV

-50 DLSSAISQDIK
+50 NLSSAISQDIK

-112 LLELERGTIACE
+112 LLEFERGTIACE

-136 QKYPEIESFGVL
+136 QKYPEIESFGILV
-148 MSSHGTG
+148 SSHGTG
-155 WTPPGYCTTG
+155 WTPPGYCASG
-165 YKNEGNSDNIEW
+165 YSDDIEW
-177 RRSAFPETYLSG
+177 QWAASSSIYQSR
-189 EYLYE
+189 EYLYN
-194 PLPGVKS
+194 PTPGVKS
-201 LGCTVTDVNPYVAY
+201 IGYQVTAVNPITVY
-215 ETDIREIADL
+215 ETDIRDFARS
-225 LPFKLD
+225 LPFFLD

-245 AYQFKDKC
+245 ACEFRDKC
-253 RYMCFSQTEI
+253 NFVVASQTEI

-290 NYFNHYNLSI
+290 NFFNHYDLS
-300 GSKRSATISVVD
+300 SENRSATISVVD

-319 AAVCRNLFRKYDIS
+319 AAVCHNLFRNYDIS

-340 KLQKYFKDSA
+340 KLQKYFHHPEH
-350 SNLAWFYDL
+350 AWFYDL

-376 QWALDESILYKA
+376 QWALDECILYKA
-388 ATPTFALH
+388 ATPTFALYG
-396 KFPIYTHSGLS
+396 FPIDTHSGLS
-407 MYLPEKE
+407 IYLPEKK

-423 ELSWNKLTGLL
+423 ELTWNKLTGLL

>member
-1 MKKILTYILTLFAV
+1 MRKFLYLTVAIVSVLLS
-15 FTVSCKKETIVECD
+15 SCKPETEYIFLQK
-29 HKVIVVREHIRA
+29 HPRA
-41 HVMMGFGFN
+41 HVMMCFGFN
-50 DLSSAISQDIK
+50 NLSSSLAEDIR
-61 DLSQGYVPGNAVDDN
+61 DLEKGFIPGSAPLEN
-76 YLFVYSH
+76 YLFVFSH
-83 LSNGNYNTKT
+83 LVESSYSTPS
-93 SPCLERIYKDTDGN
+93 SPKLQRIYLGPDGN
-107 IVKKK
+107 PMKET
-112 LLELERGTIACE
+112 LLEMEPGTISNRAEC
-124 GERIREVLEFLK
+124 IREVLEFLK
-136 QKYPEIESFGVL
+136 EKYPEIESFGVL

-165 YKNEGNSDNIEW
+165 YKNEGNSDVIEW

-194 PLPGVKS
+194 PVPGVKS
-201 LGCTVTDVNPYVAY
+201 MGYTVTGVNPTVAY

-319 AAVCRNLFRKYDIS
+319 AAVCRNLFRNYDIS

-340 KLQKYFKDSA
+340 KLQKYFYYT
-350 SNLAWFYDL
+350 NHAWFYDL

-376 QWALDESILYKA
+376 QWALDECILYKA
-388 ATPTFALH
+388 ATPTFALYG
-396 KFPIYTHSGLS
+396 FPIDTHSGLS

-423 ELSWNKLTGLL
+423 ELTWNKLTGLL

>member
-1 MKKILTYILTLFAV
+1 MKKILTYILTLLAV

-50 DLSSAISQDIK
+50 NLSSAISQDIK

-112 LLELERGTIACE
+112 LLEFERGTIACE

-136 QKYPEIESFGVL
+136 QKYPEIESFGILV
-148 MSSHGTG
+148 SSHGTG
-155 WTPPGYCTTG
+155 WTPPGYCASG
-165 YKNEGNSDNIEW
+165 YSDDIEW
-177 RRSAFPETYLSG
+177 QWAASSSIYQSR
-189 EYLYE
+189 EYLYN
-194 PLPGVKS
+194 PTPGVKS
-201 LGCTVTDVNPYVAY
+201 IGYQVTAVNPITVY
-215 ETDIREIADL
+215 ETDIRDFARS
-225 LPFKLD
+225 LPFFLD

-245 AYQFKDKC
+245 ACEFRDKC
-253 RYMCFSQTEI
+253 NFVVASQTEI

-290 NYFNHYNLSI
+290 NFFNHYDLS
-300 GSKRSATISVVD
+300 SENRSATISVVD

-319 AAVCRNLFRKYDIS
+319 AAVCRNLFRNYDIS

-340 KLQKYFKDSA
+340 KLQKYFYYT
-350 SNLAWFYDL
+350 NHAWFYDL

-364 AAGASETELSDL
+364 AAGASATELSDL
-376 QWALDESILYKA
+376 QWALDECILYKA
-388 ATPTFALH
+388 ATPTFALYG
-396 KFPIYTHSGLS
+396 FPIDTHSGLS

-423 ELSWNKLTGLL
+423 ELTWNKLTGLL

>member
-1 MKKILTYILTLFAV
+1 MRKFLYLTVAIVSALLS
-15 FTVSCKKETIVECD
+15 SCKPETEYIYLQK
-29 HKVIVVREHIRA
+29 HPRA
-41 HVMMGFGFN
+41 HVMMCFGFN
-50 DLSSAISQDIK
+50 NLSSSLAEDIR
-61 DLSQGYVPGNAVDDN
+61 DLEKGFIPGSAPLEN
-76 YLFVYSH
+76 YLFVFSH
-83 LSNGNYNTKT
+83 LVESSYSTPS
-93 SPCLERIYKDTDGN
+93 SPKLQRIYLGPDGN
-107 IVKKK
+107 PMKET
-112 LLELERGTIACE
+112 LLEMEPGTISNRAEC
-124 GERIREVLEFLK
+124 IREVLEFLK
-136 QKYPEIESFGVL
+136 EKYPEIESFGVL

-165 YKNEGNSDNIEW
+165 YKNEGNSDVIEW

-194 PLPGVKS
+194 PVPGVKS
-201 LGCTVTDVNPYVAY
+201 MGYTVTGVNPTVAY

-290 NYFNHYNLSI
+290 NYFSHYNLSI

-319 AAVCRNLFRKYDIS
+319 AAVCRNLFRNYDIS

-340 KLQKYFKDSA
+340 KLQKYFYYT
-350 SNLAWFYDL
+350 NHAWFYDL

-376 QWALDESILYKA
+376 QWALDECILYKA
-388 ATPTFALH
+388 ATPTFALYG
-396 KFPIYTHSGLS
+396 FPIDTHSGLS

-423 ELSWNKLTGLL
+423 ELTWNKLTGLL

>member
-1 MKKILTYILTLFAV
+1 MRKFLYLTVAIVSVLLS
-15 FTVSCKKETIVECD
+15 SCKPETEYIFLQK
-29 HKVIVVREHIRA
+29 HPRA
-41 HVMMGFGFN
+41 HVMMSFGFN
-50 DLSSAISQDIK
+50 NLSSSLAEDIR
-61 DLSQGYVPGNAVDDN
+61 DLEKGFIPGSAPLEN
-76 YLFVYSH
+76 YLFVFSH
-83 LSNGNYNTKT
+83 LVESSYSTPS
-93 SPCLERIYKDTDGN
+93 SPKLQRIYLGPDGN
-107 IVKKK
+107 PMKET
-112 LLELERGTIACE
+112 LLEMEPGTISNRAEC
-124 GERIREVLEFLK
+124 IREVLEFLK
-136 QKYPEIESFGVL
+136 EKYPEIESFGVL

-165 YKNEGNSDNIEW
+165 YKNEGNSDVIEW

-194 PLPGVKS
+194 PVPGVKS
-201 LGCTVTDVNPYVAY
+201 MGYTVTGVNPTVAY

-245 AYQFKDKC
+245 ACEFRDKC
-253 RYMCFSQTEI
+253 NFVVASQTEI

-290 NYFNHYNLSI
+290 NYFNHYDRSI
-300 GSKRSATISVVD
+300 GTNRSATISVVD

-319 AAVCRNLFRKYDIS
+319 AAVCRNLFRNYDIS

-340 KLQKYFKDSA
+340 KLQKYFYYT
-350 SNLAWFYDL
+350 NHAWFYDL

-376 QWALDESILYKA
+376 QWALDECILYKA
-388 ATPTFALH
+388 ATPTFALYG
-396 KFPIYTHSGLS
+396 FPIDTHSGLS

-423 ELSWNKLTGLL
+423 ELTWNKLTGLV

>member
-1 MKKILTYILTLFAV
+1 MRKFLYLTVAIVLGLLS
-15 FTVSCKKETIVECD
+15 SCKPETEYIFLQK
-29 HKVIVVREHIRA
+29 HPRA
-41 HVMMGFGFN
+41 HVMMCFGFN
-50 DLSSAISQDIK
+50 NLSSSLAEDIR
-61 DLSQGYVPGNAVDDN
+61 DLEKGFIPGSAPLDN
-76 YLFVYSH
+76 YLFVFSH
-83 LSNGNYNTKT
+83 LVESSYSTPS
-93 SPCLERIYKDTDGN
+93 SPKLQRIYLGPDGN
-107 IVKKK
+107 PMKET
-112 LLELERGTIACE
+112 LLEMEPGTISNRAEC
-124 GERIREVLEFLK
+124 IREVLEFLK
-136 QKYPEIESFGVL
+136 EKYPEIESFGVL

-165 YKNEGNSDNIEW
+165 YKNEGNSDDIEW
-177 RRSAFPETYLSG
+177 RRSAFSGTYLSG

-201 LGCTVTDVNPYVAY
+201 MGYTVTGVNPTVAY

-290 NYFNHYNLSI
+290 NYFNHYNLSS

-319 AAVCRNLFRKYDIS
+319 AAVCRNLFRNYDIS

-340 KLQKYFKDSA
+340 KLQKYFYYT
-350 SNLAWFYDL
+350 NHAWFYDL

-376 QWALDESILYKA
+376 QWALDECILYKA
-388 ATPTFALH
+388 ATPTFALYG
-396 KFPIYTHSGLS
+396 FPIDTHSGLS

-423 ELSWNKLTGLL
+423 ELTWNKLTGLL